1 MATWR
6 ERILEQA
13 EAARQRAA
21 DVASDVDL
29 EQLKREDEAE
39 SSGFFGG
46 FALGMVVGAILALV
60 FAPMR
65 GEQTRG
71 MVAER
76 AVQLKDKAADL
87 VAQARGDDD
96 DTDDIGAAIERE
108 IDDTGY
114 RARGD
119 SGIG

>member
-1 MATWR
+1 MARWR

-21 DVASDVDL
+21 EMARDNDL

-46 FALGMVVGAILALV
+46 FALGLVVGAVLALV

-65 GEQTRG
+65 GEQTRE

-87 VAQARGDDD
+87 VAQVRGDDD
-96 DTDDIGAAIERE
+96 PTDEVDAAIERE
-108 IDDTGY
+108 IDDAAD
-114 RARGD
+114 RARTTGAV
-119 SGIG
+119 

>member
-1 MATWR
+1 MANWR

-21 DVASDVDL
+21 EAASEAQL

-46 FALGMVVGAILALV
+46 FALGLVVGAILALV

-65 GEQTRG
+65 GEQTRE

-96 DTDDIGAAIERE
+96 TEEFDAAIERE
-108 IDDTGY
+108 IDAAG
-114 RARGD
+114 AVGGD
-119 SGIG
+119 SGTG

>member
-6 ERILEQA
+6 ERLLEQA
-13 EAARQRAA
+13 EAARRRAA
-21 DVASDVDL
+21 GIDLEQL

-46 FALGMVVGAILALV
+46 FALGLIVGAILALV

-65 GEQTRG
+65 GEQTRE

-87 VAQARGDDD
+87 VAQARGGDDD
-96 DTDDIGAAIERE
+96 ATDDVGAAIERE
-108 IDDTGY
+108 IDDTAY
-114 RARGD
+114 RAGD
-119 SGIG
+119 SGTG